1 LAHGT
6 HLSHIPYETG
16 AGNRR
21 VARGPVHGETG
32 AGKFFFLLYYIAPAP
47 FTQGIFFI
55 FIKFVNSVNILCKLR
70 YVNSRNQERTP
81 QESAAFF
88 LDEILNLCENHS
100 KNVKNQWFRIYR
112 QDSH

>member
-1 LAHGT
+1 MRQEREIDAWPAA
-6 HLSHIPYETG
+6 LSMVKQEQANFSFCY
-16 AGNRR
+16 
-21 VARGPVHGETG
+21 
-32 AGKFFFLLYYIAPAP
+32 YYIAPAP